1 MSSLPVYA
9 DAVSRL
15 QADIALVR
23 LIRAGIP
30 ISRISAV
37 FPRRSAPN
45 SVCCWLKNFTR
56 IPRTSWPT
64 AAAGLMAKVFKS
76 GIRATHVANELDE
89 LGLGAEVT
97 GRICEKIEEGRIVLF
112 VHART
117 ETEAAVAWHVF
128 QHVNCENITLPADH
142 HLVAPAD
149 LPALAPQIAVLA
161 A

>member
-30 ISRISAV
+30 VSRISAV

-45 SVCCWLKNFTR
+45 GVCCWLKNFTR
-56 IPRTSWPT
+56 IPRASWPM
-64 AAAGLMAKVFKS
+64 AAAGLMGKLFKS
-76 GIRATHVANELDE
+76 GIRATHVADELDE
-89 LGLGAEVT
+89 LGLAADVT
-97 GRICEKIEEGRIVLF
+97 KRICEKIEEGRIVLF

-117 ETEAAVAWHVF
+117 ENEAAVAWHVF
-128 QHVNCENITLPADH
+128 HHVSCENITLPADRYFA
-142 HLVAPAD
+142 APAE
-149 LPALAPQIAVLA
+149 LPALLPQAAGIAA
-161 A
+161 